1 MRPVLYALAD
11 PAMDGVTGV
20 FIDRERNE
28 QPWCDSVEDAQKRRK
43 LWSTSE
49 VWTKLGE
56 RMGQMRSELGQAAA
70 SLTSSP
76 DAKEEIASTSSWKRL
91 WLW

>member
-1 MRPVLYALAD
+1 MGERRVEKAVRPVLYALAD

-56 RMGQMRSELGQAAA
+56 RMGQMRSGTRAGCCLLDK
-70 SLTSSP
+70 LTRC
-76 DAKEEIASTSSWKRL
+76 KGGNR
-91 WLW
+91 